1 MKAYCKLLPYVE
13 IDGAWTFTDSFIKGV
28 YTKMEFDG
36 DIQHAFLDGGVTSAD
51 DLVKR
56 FKQDDIKVF
65 IVPEGNEVKA
75 VVWLSDF
82 RQATAYAHF
91 WVAREHRGPGSV
103 AIAMTFLD
111 EMLHIK
117 NPDGEYALDVIFAYV
132 SEENKGVVKLL
143 HGMFEMSKAPGST
156 LAGKILDTIP
166 NAMIDVY
173 KGRKVNAVL
182 GYAVRKEDM
191 I

>member
-1 MKAYCKLLPYVE
+1 VE
-13 IDGAWTFTDSFIKGV
+13 IDGAWTFTDTFIKGL
-28 YTKMEFDG
+28 YLKMDADG
-36 DIQHAFLDGGVTSAD
+36 DIQHAFLDGGIRSPE
-51 DLVKR
+51 DLVDR
-56 FKQDDIKVF
+56 FKRDDIKVF
-65 IVPEGNEVKA
+65 VIPEGDGVKA
-75 VVWLSDF
+75 VLWLSDF

-91 WVAREHRGPGSV
+91 WVAKEYRGPGSV
-103 AIAMTFLD
+103 GIAMTFLD
-111 EMLHIK
+111 EMLHIRTAL
-117 NPDGEYALDVIFAYV
+117 GGYALDVIFAYV

-143 HGMFEMSKAPGST
+143 HGMFEMSKDPDSP